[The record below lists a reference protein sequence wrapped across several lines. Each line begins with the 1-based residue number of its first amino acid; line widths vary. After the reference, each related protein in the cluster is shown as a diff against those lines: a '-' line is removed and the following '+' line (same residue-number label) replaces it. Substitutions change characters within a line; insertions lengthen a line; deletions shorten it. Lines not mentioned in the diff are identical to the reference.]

1 MCILIAKPKNVKM
14 PSEETMKNCWES
26 NPDGAGIAWSDGR
39 KLFLRK
45 GFMKWNDFIKEY
57 RTLNLNNFD
66 AIIHFRIATHGT
78 VKPSNTHPFNVSD
91 RIVAGHNGILPITP
105 EGDWT
110 DSETFFKRVA
120 SPILE
125 TYSLDSLVFEQAV
138 NAVIGTSKLAFLT
151 DSSKLKTFGKFII
164 EDGVMYSNTTFM
176 GYGKSRKKSK
186 KRGKSS
192 YSFNDYELGED
203 YDWGSSYDY
212 YDYYGDIGTE
222 EEELYEDL
230 TYNMYT
236 YMEDFMIEFNDFQ
249 GAISYIDVKKH
260 IYSMDRFKKISS
272 ETFNFAYDECLD
284 VMSYQYG
291 S

>member
-1 MCILIAKPKNVKM
+1 MCILIAKPKNVQM

-45 GFMKWNDFIKEY
+45 GFMKWDDFIKEY
-57 RTLNLNNFD
+57 RTLNLNDFD

-176 GYGKSRKKSK
+176 GYGKSWKKSK
-186 KRGKSS
+186 KRSES
-192 YSFNDYELGED
+192 NYSFNDYELGWYDDYPCGSEYNDFEED
-203 YDWGSSYDY
+203 EAL
-212 YDYYGDIGTE
+212 YG
-222 EEELYEDL
+222 DL
-230 TYNMYT
+230 TYNMYV
-236 YMEDFMIEFNDFQ
+236 YMEDFMIEFDDFE
-249 GAISYIDVKKH
+249 GAVSYIDVKNYV
-260 IYSMDRFKKISS
+260 YSMDRFKKIST
-272 ETFNFAYDECLD
+272 ETFDFAYDECLD
-284 VMSYQYG
+284 AMSYQYG
-291 S
+291 SAI

>member
-1 MCILIAKPKNVKM
+1 MCILIAKPKNVQM

-45 GFMKWNDFIKEY
+45 GFMKWDDFIKEY
-57 RTLNLNNFD
+57 RTLNLNDFD

-164 EDGVMYSNTTFM
+164 ENGVMYSNATFM
-176 GYGKSRKKSK
+176 GYGKSWKKSK
-186 KRGKSS
+186 KRGKSN
-192 YSFNDYELGED
+192 YSFNDYESGWYDDYPYYESEYSDFEED
-203 YDWGSSYDY
+203 ETL
-212 YDYYGDIGTE
+212 YG
-222 EEELYEDL
+222 DL
-230 TYNMYT
+230 TYNMYV
-236 YMEDFMIEFNDFQ
+236 YMEDYMIEFNDFE
-249 GAISYIDVKKH
+249 GAVSYIDVKNH
-260 IYSMDRFKKISS
+260 IYSMDTFKKIST
-272 ETFNFAYDECLD
+272 ETFDFAYDECLD
-284 VMSYQYG
+284 AMSLQYG

>member
-1 MCILIAKPKNVKM
+1 MCILIAKPKSVQM
-14 PSEETMKNCWES
+14 PSEKTMKNCWES

-45 GFMKWNDFIKEY
+45 GFMKWDDFIKEY
-57 RTLNLNNFD
+57 RTLNLNDFD

-110 DSETFFKRVA
+110 DSETFFKRIA

-176 GYGKSRKKSK
+176 DYGKSWKKSK
-186 KRGKSS
+186 KRGKSN
-192 YSFNDYELGED
+192 YSFNDYELGWYDDYPYYESEYSDFEED
-203 YDWGSSYDY
+203 EDLYD
-212 YDYYGDIGTE
+212 
-222 EEELYEDL
+222 DL
-230 TYNMYT
+230 TYNMYV
-236 YMEDFMIEFNDFQ
+236 YMEDFMIEFDDFK
-249 GAISYIDVKKH
+249 GAVSYIDVKKH
-260 IYSMDRFKKISS
+260 IYSMDKFKKISA
-272 ETFNFAYDECLD
+272 ETFNCAYDECLD
-284 VMSYQYG
+284 AMSYQYG

>member
-26 NPDGAGIAWSDGR
+26 NPDGAGIAWSDGH

-192 YSFNDYELGED
+192 YSFNDYELGWYDDYPYYESEYSDFKED
-203 YDWGSSYDY
+203 EDLYD
-212 YDYYGDIGTE
+212 
-222 EEELYEDL
+222 DL
-230 TYNMYT
+230 TYSMYV
-236 YMEDFMIEFNDFQ
+236 YMEGFMIEFNDFE
-249 GAISYIDVKKH
+249 GAVSYIDVKNY
-260 IYSMDRFKKISS
+260 IYSMDRFKKIST
-272 ETFNFAYDECLD
+272 EIFDCAYDECLD
-284 VMSYQYG
+284 AMSYQYG
-291 S
+291 SAI